1 MALKTAVPTIDEQR
15 EMASERASHTRT
27 EATPGIE
34 PGKAAGRMQDKKYE
48 MASIAMRN
56 RHEDTD
62 IKPITIISLLP
73 IPLVVNSTMQDLKVR
88 IEPCKRGEPFSH
100 HTWDK
105 PAIEVLYTGE
115 GGNMPY
121 DFMPLTIARA
131 YEKEY
136 RDYGGVFILHGVP
149 DEETLAQPK
158 VKKQFEDAASAMQKW
173 MVSMIEKA
181 NGMWNTL
188 NHVGQLGIGD
198 IHRECAH
205 YLFDKGVITGLPAWV
220 TTVRTPDQVAK
231 ACARCG
237 TVPNHGASICISC
250 QNVIDPGKAFLDNF
264 ITEEDASLERLTRA
278 QVIDLGISAFVAET
292 SDEAPDRRAAGMPKP
307 KSLAQKNAE
316 KAEARRVEALTATH
330 VVVETPAQKKTREA
344 REKAEAAQTE

>member
-1 MALKTAVPTIDEQR
+1 MPLKTLLPNIEEQR
-15 EMASERASHTRT
+15 EMASERASKTRT

-34 PGKAAGRMQDKKYE
+34 PGKAAGRMQDKKFE
-48 MASIAMRN
+48 MASLAMRN
-56 RHEDTD
+56 RHDDTT
-62 IKPITIISLLP
+62 INPVTIINLLP
-73 IPLVVNSTMQDLKVR
+73 IPLVVNSVMQDLKVR
-88 IEPCKRGEPFSH
+88 VEPCKRGEPFSF
-100 HTWDK
+100 HTWTK

-136 RDYGGVFILHGVP
+136 REYGGVFILHGEP
-149 DEETLAQPK
+149 DEATLALPK
-158 VKKQFEDAASAMQKW
+158 VQKQFEDGRAGMQRW
-173 MVSMIEKA
+173 MVSMMEKA

-188 NHVGQLGIGD
+188 NHVGQSGISD

-205 YLFDKGVITGLPAWV
+205 YLFDTGAIQALPPWV

-237 TVPNHGASICISC
+237 TVPNLGASICISC
-250 QNVIDPGKAFLDNF
+250 QNVIDPAKAFLDNF

-278 QVIDLGISAFVAET
+278 EVIDLGISAFVAET
-292 SDEAPDRRAAGMPKP
+292 SDEAPERRAAGMPKP

-316 KAEARRVEALTATH
+316 KAEDRRVAEEA
-330 VVVETPAQKKTREA
+330 KKA
-344 REKAEAAQTE
+344 IKAAEKATDTK

>member
-1 MALKTAVPTIDEQR
+1 MALKTALPTIDEQR
-15 EMASERASHTRT
+15 EMASERATHTRT
-27 EATPGIE
+27 QATPGIE
-34 PGKAAGRMQDKKYE
+34 PGKAAGRMQDKKFE
-48 MASIAMRN
+48 MASLAMRN
-56 RHEDTD
+56 RHEDTE
-62 IKPITIISLLP
+62 IKPVTVINLLP
-73 IPLVVNSTMQDLKVR
+73 IPLVINSVMQELKVR
-88 IEPCKRGEPFSH
+88 IDPCSRGEDFSF

-136 RDYGGVFILHGVP
+136 RDYGGVCILQGEP
-149 DEETLAQPK
+149 TPEILALPK
-158 VKKQFEDAASAMQKW
+158 VKQQFEEARKRMQTW

-188 NHVGQLGIGD
+188 NHVGQGGIGD

-205 YLFDKGVITGLPAWV
+205 YLFETGVITALPPWV
-220 TTVRTPDQVAK
+220 TTVRSPEQVAK

-237 TVPNHGASICISC
+237 TVPNHGASICVAC
-250 QNVIDPGKAFLDNF
+250 QNVIDPAKAFTDGF

-278 QVIDLGISAFVAET
+278 EVIDLGISAFVAET
-292 SDEAPDRRAAGMPKP
+292 SDEAPERRAAGLPKP

-316 KAEARRVEALTATH
+316 KAEDRRVAAAAKKMATKEDDPA
-330 VVVETPAQKKTREA
+330 ETK
-344 REKAEAAQTE
+344 